1 MIALIQE
8 AQQQIEKAA
17 AAPPA
22 LSAGGWIMM
31 ILSIG
36 AVTTLVVYCYK
47 RILSHPEFKEPDL
60 PGGLGP

>member
-1 MIALIQE
+1 MIALLQE
-8 AQQQIEKAA
+8 AERQAE
-17 AAPPA
+17 P

-31 ILSIG
+31 ILSIA

-47 RILSHPEFKEPDL
+47 RILTHPEMDEPDL

>member
-8 AQQQIEKAA
+8 AERQAE
-17 AAPPA
+17 P

-31 ILSIG
+31 ILSIA

-47 RILSHPEFKEPDL
+47 RILTHPEMDEPDL

>member
-8 AQQQIEKAA
+8 AAEQAREAEE
-17 AAPPA
+17 

-31 ILSIG
+31 ILSI
-36 AVTTLVVYCYK
+36 ATVTALVIYCYK
-47 RILSHPEFKEPDL
+47 RILTHPEMDEPDL

>member
-8 AQQQIEKAA
+8 AQRQAE
-17 AAPPA
+17 P

-36 AVTTLVVYCYK
+36 AVTTLVIYCYK
-47 RILSHPEFKEPDL
+47 RILTHPEMDEPDL

>member
-1 MIALIQE
+1 MLANTELTT
-8 AQQQIEKAA
+8 A
-17 AAPPA
+17 
-22 LSAGGWIMM
+22 GWIFM

-47 RILSHPEFKEPDL
+47 RILTHPEMDEPDL

>member
-8 AQQQIEKAA
+8 AQRQAE
-17 AAPPA
+17 P
-22 LSAGGWIMM
+22 LSAGGWIKM

-36 AVTTLVVYCYK
+36 AVTTLVIYCYK
-47 RILSHPEFKEPDL
+47 RILTHPEMDEPDL